1 MYSWFCSRGL
11 FRALCPPLR
20 GVRGAAGPAG
30 PVRGAAL
37 QGELDMGSALGLCGV
52 AEGHSVAPALSLQ
65 LDQCLQEDFPI
76 YKSFRFKGS
85 IGPLRLHL
93 VRPGSFTQLREALG
107 SPTPMPRVLHKEQ
120 LLWLVQGSV
129 IS

>member
-1 MYSWFCSRGL
+1 M
-11 FRALCPPLR
+11 
-20 GVRGAAGPAG
+20 
-30 PVRGAAL
+30 
-37 QGELDMGSALGLCGV
+37 
-52 AEGHSVAPALSLQ
+52 AEGHWYGSVGPAQAAALSLQ

-93 VRPGSFTQLREALG
+93 VKPGTFTRLREALG
-107 SPTPMPRVLHKEQ
+107 SPKPMPRVLHEEQ
-120 LLWLVQGSV
+120 LLRLVQGSV

>member
-1 MYSWFCSRGL
+1 MCS
-11 FRALCPPLR
+11 PLR
-20 GVRGAAGPAG
+20 GVHGAAGPAG

-37 QGELDMGSALGLCGV
+37 QGEQDTGSALGLFGV
-52 AEGHSVAPALSLQ
+52 AEGHWYGSVRPAQAAALSLQ

-93 VRPGSFTQLREALG
+93 VKPGTFTRLREALG
-107 SPTPMPRVLHKEQ
+107 SPKPMPRVLHEEQ
-120 LLWLVQGSV
+120 LLRLVQGSV